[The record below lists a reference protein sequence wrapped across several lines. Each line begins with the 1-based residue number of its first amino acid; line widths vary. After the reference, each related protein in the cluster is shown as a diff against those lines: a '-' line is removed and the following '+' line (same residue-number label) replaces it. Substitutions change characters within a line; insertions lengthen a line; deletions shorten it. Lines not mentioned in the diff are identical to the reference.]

1 MNKKLWEASLTQKKG
16 SLLKKYEQFI
26 SKKFGKKFNG
36 DYENILK
43 WTIKNPGSFWSSFW
57 DFSEI
62 RGFKDK

>member
-1 MNKKLWEASLTQKKG
+1 MNKKLWEASLTQKRD

-43 WTIKNPGSFWSSFW
+43 WNGEAKKS
-57 DFSEI
+57 
-62 RGFKDK
+62 GFEAGDYINELKIENT